1 MLKNTSGFLYY
12 VSITGI
18 TGAAAPDPG
27 KVAAS
32 VARIKHKTELPVAVG
47 FGVRTAEQARVIGE
61 AADGVVVGS
70 ALVSAIAGTL
80 DASNRAT
87 SATAGAVEA
96 LVKELARGV
105 RSVRKKPVAA

>member
-1 MLKNTSGFLYY
+1 MYSRSPAGRPRDA
-12 VSITGI
+12 SIRGSSPSWLVT
-18 TGAAAPDPG
+18 TPM
-27 KVAAS
+27 VAS